1 LAAERVRIVHVI
13 TRMILG
19 GAQEDA
25 LLTLE
30 GLRAGGA
37 YEVGLV
43 TGPETGS
50 EGELLSRARAAGIPV
65 RIVRPMRRSMS
76 PVLDL
81 VAAAELRRIL
91 TETRPVIVQSHSS
104 KAGILTRW
112 AARRA
117 GLPVV
122 VHRIH
127 GLAFHPFGGRIA
139 NAVYRTAERLAAPG
153 ADRLISVADC
163 LTRTCLDAGIGRPE
177 QFVTIPTGV
186 ETKPYLEMPPDTG
199 ARVRRE
205 LGFDKKDVVFVKVA
219 RLFELKGHESVIE
232 AASEVLRTVPR
243 ARFLFVGDGPRRDE
257 LERAARSLPPGVV
270 RFTGLV
276 APESV
281 PEFLAASDCLVHAS
295 LREGLPRVFVQAH
308 LAGLPVVAFDLD
320 GAPEIVADGETGRLV
335 AARDVGALARAMAEI
350 SGDPARRSTM
360 GVLGRKRALD
370 RFSARALVR
379 STDLLYRE
387 LLAEK
392 GLPLPPES
400 PEAIETR

>member
-30 GLRAGGA
+30 GLKNGGA

-65 RIVRPMRRSMS
+65 RIVRPMRRRVS

-81 VAAAELRRIL
+81 LAAAELRRIL
-91 TETRPVIVQSHSS
+91 AETRPTIVQSHSS

-117 GLPVV
+117 GVPVV

-127 GLAFHPFGGRIA
+127 GLAFHPFGGRTA
-139 NAVYRTAERLAAPG
+139 NAVFRTAERLAASR

-163 LTRTCLDAGIGRPE
+163 LTRTCLEAGIGRPE

-186 ETKPYLEMPPDTG
+186 ETKPYLEMPPDTR

-205 LGFDKKDVVFVKVA
+205 LGFDHEDIVFVKVA
-219 RLFELKGHESVIE
+219 RLFELKGHEFVIE
-232 AASEVLRTVPR
+232 AAREVLKVVPR
-243 ARFLFVGDGPRRDE
+243 AKILFVGDGPRREE
-257 LERAARSLPPGVV
+257 LERAARPLPSGVV
-270 RFTGLV
+270 RFAGLV
-276 APESV
+276 APERV
-281 PEFLAASDCLVHAS
+281 PELLAASDCLVHAS

-335 AARDVGALARAMAEI
+335 RARDVGALARAMAETG
-350 SGDPARRSTM
+350 GDPARRATL
-360 GVLGRKRALD
+360 GALGRKRALE
-370 RFSARALVR
+370 RFSGRALVR
-379 STDLLYRE
+379 STDRLYRE

-392 GLPLPPES
+392 GLPPPPES
-400 PEAIETR
+400 GDSAGSD